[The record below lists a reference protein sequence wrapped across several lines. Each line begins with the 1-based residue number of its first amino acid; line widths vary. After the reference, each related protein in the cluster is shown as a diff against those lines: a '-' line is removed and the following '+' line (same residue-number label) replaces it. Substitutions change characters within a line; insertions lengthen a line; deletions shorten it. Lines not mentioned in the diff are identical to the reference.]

1 MSDSESAVSPVGQP
15 PGGTQEPGA
24 TTDRTITPTMEPLS
38 PDNISVD
45 ISSGPEL
52 SPEAGREGS
61 TSEAERRGSG
71 EERRDSWEIRG
82 SGDERRGSGGR
93 HHIVTQSSL
102 EHIPSALDWEEV
114 SRL

>member
-82 SGDERRGSGGR
+82 SGGR